1 MTLVRFGRW
10 SLRPDREKTRAAYA
24 RLSGGSA
31 EQCGCNI
38 CKNYVAARDGV
49 WGAGVR
55 RVLDQLGIDYRRE
68 AEVLH
73 QHRIAEGRHAYSGR
87 FHFIGA
93 IESGRDAAAPR
104 GNGLFALELEPA
116 KDGLS
121 LGFTAR
127 TQQVPRVFEGE
138 DQVVQV
144 EFEAIAPWLLAIDE
158 PA

>member
-1 MTLVRFGRW
+1 MTVRFGRW
-10 SLRPDREKTRAAYA
+10 SLRPDRDKTREAYA
-24 RLSGGSA
+24 QLPSGSA
-31 EQCGCNI
+31 EKCGCNI
-38 CKNYVAARDGV
+38 CKNYAAAREEVFDGE
-49 WGAGVR
+49 AR
-55 RVLDQLGIDYRRE
+55 RVLDLLGIDYRRE

-116 KDGLS
+116 NERVS
-121 LGFTAR
+121 FGFTAR
-127 TQQVPRVFEGE
+127 TQQLPSVFAGEG
-138 DQVVQV
+138 QVVQV